1 MKRHPDTVFLANTRL
16 GAAKINSLA
25 LQAKHRKKKPLV
37 TLDGDVESNPDNYH
51 RGKLKDVKDLKPM
64 EFKVYKKGQPV
75 FLTRNV
81 RKDIDFVNGMKATVE
96 CSAFQTKASSVA
108 CVCVRL
114 LFVCLLAVRC
124 GYLMSSL
131 CLRSK
136 VTTPKAKG
144 FA

>member
-1 MKRHPDTVFLANTRL
+1 MANTRL

-25 LQAKHRKKKPLV
+25 LQAKHRKKVPLV
-37 TLDGDVESNPDNYH
+37 ILPGDVESNPDNYH
-51 RGKLKDVKDLKPM
+51 RGKLKDVKELKPM

-96 CSAFQTKASSVA
+96 CSAFQKKALSVA
-108 CVCVRL
+108 CLFAIVVC
-114 LFVCLLAVRC
+114 CLIVRC

-136 VTTPKAKG
+136 VTTSKAKG